1 MRGLKATPT
10 ADELIAWIVP
20 GETTIGIALGAKP
33 DIRAGEPGAEPI
45 DVHIPIFWVLV
56 VIADPKNEE
65 QGPFALV
72 WRNRIEGFAIRGK
85 VITARS
91 PRLWLCG

>member
-1 MRGLKATPT
+1 VR
-10 ADELIAWIVP
+10 
-20 GETTIGIALGAKP
+20 
-33 DIRAGEPGAEPI
+33 
-45 DVHIPIFWVLV
+45 IPIFWVLV